1 MGISIDTVD
10 HGISRTGAEAFK
22 QKIHQEAIVN
32 TKAALG
38 NTGIITSALEAG
50 WQGQAEL
57 NFVTNL
63 HTNIKKVQD
72 ALDQLD
78 QALSAEFDN
87 IMTAMVNADNEM
99 VPIEE

>member
-10 HGISRTGAEAFK
+10 HGISRMGAQAFK

-32 TKAALG
+32 TKSQLG
-38 NTGIITSALEAG
+38 RIGGITSALEAG

-63 HTNIKKVQD
+63 QNNVKKVQD
-72 ALDQLD
+72 TLDQLD
-78 QALSAEFDN
+78 AALSAEFDN

-99 VPIEE
+99 VTVEE